1 MNSFVKNYNCR
12 KVLERDLPK
21 LVLVTYTIPRALL
34 ILLMGSFITLL
45 TTSCY
50 QIKHGKASISKVLT
64 ISKPANE

>member
-12 KVLERDLPK
+12 KVLERDLLK
-21 LVLVTYTIPRALL
+21 LVTYPLPRALL
-34 ILLMGSFITLL
+34 ILLMRSFITLL

-64 ISKPANE
+64 ISKPAKE